1 VNTISRRKRK
11 ISSSMDTVT
20 LKKRSQL
27 SHAQAKNRLQAAR
40 ARRSGG
46 CWPMPGRADTKKPPG
61 LSQAALRS

>member
-1 VNTISRRKRK
+1 
-11 ISSSMDTVT
+11 MDTVT

-46 CWPMPGRADTKKPPG
+46 CWPMPGRAGTKKPPG